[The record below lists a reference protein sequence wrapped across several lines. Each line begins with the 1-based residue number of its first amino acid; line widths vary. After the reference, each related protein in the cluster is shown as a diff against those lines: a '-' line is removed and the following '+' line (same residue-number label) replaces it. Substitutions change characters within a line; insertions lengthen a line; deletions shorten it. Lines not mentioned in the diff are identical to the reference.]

1 LKIFAYN
8 DFILKRNKGKIYADD
23 SHILFIKATCE
34 THFDQFQLGSRCI
47 ETPETGHYFF
57 TERDN
62 QVLVFPFYSS
72 VSQFFKKPSLFSRSK
87 GLLKSAVAHF
97 DVFWVTWPHPIS
109 FLILLMIGK
118 KKPVVLFMR
127 QNLEALIQVRYSGIQ
142 KWAGLSFTKFLYWY
156 AEKFHANALLVT
168 IGDEMYE
175 RFKGKF
181 IHSSYISD
189 SIVSERVR
197 MPARPMDFVKIKLL
211 FVGRLEPEKGLPDL
225 FRAIQLLNKT
235 NDTELTIVGEGD
247 QKDHLVELRAQL
259 NLKSK
264 IKFAGYKPFGE
275 DLFELYR
282 SHHFLM
288 ISSYS
293 EGLPKII
300 NEARAFALPI
310 ITTKV
315 GGIAK
320 ALQHEKT
327 CLFVSPGK
335 PEELS
340 QAVLR
345 LFGDPALY
353 QSISANLSK
362 EFSNN
367 SLEYWSK
374 TFADL
379 LYHYSTKE
387 YMESGK

>member
-8 DFILKRNKGKIYADD
+8 DFILKENKGKIYADD

-34 THFDQFQLGSRCI
+34 THFDQFQLGSRCV
-47 ETPETGHYFF
+47 ESMETGHYFF
-57 TERDN
+57 TDKDN

-72 VSQFFKKPSLFSRSK
+72 VSQFFTKPSLFSRSK
-87 GLLKSAVAHF
+87 DLLKSAVAHF
-97 DVFWVTWPHPIS
+97 DIFWVTWPHPIS

-156 AEKFHANALLVT
+156 AEKFHTNALLVT
-168 IGDEMYE
+168 VGDEMYE

-197 MPARPMDFVKIKLL
+197 ISSRKMNFEKIKLL

-225 FRAIQLLNKT
+225 FRAVQLLNKT
-235 NDTELTIVGEGD
+235 NDTELTVVGEGD
-247 QKDHLVELRAQL
+247 QKDQLVKLREKL

-275 DLFELYR
+275 ELFDLYKN
-282 SHHFLM
+282 HHFLM

-310 ITTKV
+310 ISTKV
-315 GGIAK
+315 GGISK
-320 ALQHEKT
+320 ALHHEKT

-335 PEELS
+335 PDELS
-340 QAVLR
+340 RAVIR
-345 LFGDPALY
+345 LFGDSALY
-353 QSISANLSK
+353 QSISTNLSE
-362 EFSNN
+362 EFSDN

-374 TFADL
+374 NFADL
-379 LYHYSTKE
+379 LRYYSTKE
-387 YMESGK
+387 YAESGK